1 MKLPRFNRLMV
12 LDAERKPSFQELTPN
27 AIAKY
32 HGTISAALARQ
43 GPCAIGK
50 VGTTELMG
58 LEYLDRRIQLRW
70 PKSASW
76 QRPAHRLYMCSGVFP
91 VAEKTFLAWA
101 ETYRAS
107 LGQLDVVGQWQPANT
122 YLAKYEDACLHEYA
136 PGAERCGGALVSP
149 LQPIAPWIQELLA
162 SRWLVITPFVET
174 AKSQLP
180 KLPSLGIY
188 PTESA
193 DKLTR
198 LRKTISFLASPSFAY
213 MQPPQEPDWMTTLNK
228 MKRSMGK
235 MDFDLALIGAGAW
248 SLPLAAHAK
257 ALGKKAIH
265 LGGVTQL
272 LLGIRGGRYD
282 QSGIY
287 SRDNSAWRN
296 PLPAETPINCGL
308 MENGAYW

>member
-1 MKLPRFNRLMV
+1 MKLPRLNRLMSPRSG
-12 LDAERKPSFQELTPN
+12 RKSCFQDVNPA
-27 AIAKY
+27 AILRY
-32 HGTISAALARQ
+32 NGIISTALNREA
-43 GPCAIGK
+43 PCAIGK

-58 LEYLDRRIQLRW
+58 LEYLDRRIQLPW
-70 PKSASW
+70 PRSASW
-76 QRPAHRLYMCSGVFP
+76 HRPAHRLYMCSGVFP
-91 VAEKTFLAWA
+91 PTEEIFLAWA
-101 ETYRAS
+101 KTYREA
-107 LGQLDVVGQWQPANT
+107 LGQVDVVGQWQPANT

-149 LQPIAPWIQELLA
+149 LQPLAPWVQELLA
-162 SRWLVITPFVET
+162 FRWLVITPFVET
-174 AKSQLP
+174 AKSQLA

-193 DKLTR
+193 DKLAQ
-198 LRKTISFLASPSFAY
+198 LRKTISFLASPPFAY

-228 MKRSMGK
+228 MKSSMGK

-257 ALGKKAIH
+257 AMGKKAIH

>member
-12 LDAERKPSFQELTPN
+12 RDRKRKPSFQELTPS

-32 HGTISAALARQ
+32 HGAISAALARQ
-43 GPCAIGK
+43 SPCAIGK

-76 QRPAHRLYMCSGVFP
+76 YRPAHRLYMCSGVFP
-91 VAEKTFLAWA
+91 VTEKTFLSWA

-107 LGQLDVVGQWQPANT
+107 LAQLDVVGQWQPANT
-122 YLAKYEDACLHEYA
+122 YLAKYEDACLREYS
-136 PGAERCGGALVSP
+136 PQAERCGGALISP
-149 LQPIAPWIQELLA
+149 LQPIAPWVQELLRF
-162 SRWLVITPFVET
+162 RWLVITPFAET

-180 KLPSLGIY
+180 KMNFLGIY
-188 PTESA
+188 PTDSN

-198 LRKTISFLASPSFAY
+198 LGETISFLASPPFAY
-213 MQPPQEPDWMTTLNK
+213 MQAPQDPDWMTTLK
-228 MKRSMGK
+228 RMKGSMQK
-235 MDFDLALIGAGAW
+235 KDFDLALIGAGAW
-248 SLPLAAHAK
+248 SLPLAAYAK

-272 LLGIRGGRYD
+272 LFGIRGGRYD
-282 QSGIY
+282 RSGIY
-287 SRDNSAWRN
+287 LQDNSAWRN
-296 PLPAETPINCGL
+296 PLASETPINYRL

>member
-1 MKLPRFNRLMV
+1 MKLPRLNRLMSPRSGRKACFQDVHPAAV
-12 LDAERKPSFQELTPN
+12 LRYN
-27 AIAKY
+27 GI
-32 HGTISAALARQ
+32 ISTALNREA
-43 GPCAIGK
+43 PCAIGK

-76 QRPAHRLYMCSGVFP
+76 ERPAQRLYMCSGVFP

-107 LGQLDVVGQWQPANT
+107 LSLLDVVGQWQPANT

-149 LQPIAPWIQELLA
+149 LQPIAPWVQELLA
-162 SRWLVITPFVET
+162 FRWLVITPFVET

-180 KLPSLGIY
+180 RLPSLGIY

-198 LRKTISFLASPSFAY
+198 LRKTISFLASPPFAY
-213 MQPPQEPDWMTTLNK
+213 MQPPQETDWMTTLNK
-228 MKRSMGK
+228 MKSSMGK

-257 ALGKKAIH
+257 AMGKKAIH

>member
-1 MKLPRFNRLMV
+1 
-12 LDAERKPSFQELTPN
+12 
-27 AIAKY
+27 
-32 HGTISAALARQ
+32 
-43 GPCAIGK
+43 
-50 VGTTELMG
+50 MG

-76 QRPAHRLYMCSGVFP
+76 ERPAHRLYMCSGVFP

-107 LGQLDVVGQWQPANT
+107 LSLLDVVGQWQPANT

-149 LQPIAPWIQELLA
+149 LQPIAPWVQELLA
-162 SRWLVITPFVET
+162 FRWLVITPFVET

-180 KLPSLGIY
+180 KLPFLGIY

-198 LRKTISFLASPSFAY
+198 LRKTISFLASPPFAY
-213 MQPPQEPDWMTTLNK
+213 MQPPQETDWMASL
-228 MKRSMGK
+228 KRMMGQ
-235 MDFDLALIGAGAW
+235 MERENFELALIGAGAW

-272 LLGIRGGRYD
+272 LFGIRGGRYEN
-282 QSGIY
+282 SGIFNP
-287 SRDNSAWRN
+287 SNSSWRK
-296 PLPAETPINCGL
+296 PLPLETPLNHQL